1 MPLHILFVMWL
12 YWILN
17 TNNDFLSFK
26 ELLLKVLSG
35 FIIFFFDIAFL

>member
-17 TNNDFLSFK
+17 TNNDLLSFR
-26 ELLLKVLSG
+26 ELSLKVLSG
-35 FIIFFFDIAFL
+35 FVVFFLNVIFL

>member
-1 MPLHILFVMWL
+1 MPLHILFIMWL

-17 TNNDFLSFK
+17 TNNDLLTVK

-35 FIIFFFDIAFL
+35 FAVFFLNIIFS

>member
-12 YWILN
+12 CWILN